1 MLPLLREDQ
10 DSEKGKTSTV
20 EERVIGAGL
29 KALDKHEDGAAAKE
43 LFHMFAVTMEDFV
56 HPIAVI
62 ELLWR
67 SCCVSGSGSE
77 KEEEGSL
84 ATRLKVRQWTQMLLD
99 HSLLLGSSSEGVHLH
114 DIVLQYLRKRLSAE
128 EIRVEQQKVSELL
141 LLAAE
146 DPSRV
151 RCRLIRRFRVLIA
164 LSGDRGDD
172 SGVTDAHGGHWPGA

>member
-67 SCCVSGSGSE
+67 SCCVCGSGSE

-84 ATRLKVRQWTQMLLD
+84 ATRLKVRQWTQMRYQVGTSD
-99 HSLLLGSSSEGVHLH
+99 HRRRRQLQRPRQDQGGPTDRALPCPARAARAVRSSQRRRARSCAGGPVP
-114 DIVLQYLRKRLSAE
+114 AE
-128 EIRVEQQKVSELL
+128 
-141 LLAAE
+141 
-146 DPSRV
+146 
-151 RCRLIRRFRVLIA
+151 
-164 LSGDRGDD
+164 
-172 SGVTDAHGGHWPGA
+172 

>member
-67 SCCVSGSGSE
+67 SCCVCGSGSE

-128 EIRVEQQKVSELL
+128 EMQAKQQKVSELV
-141 LLAAE
+141 LAAE
-146 DPSRV
+146 DLSRA
-151 RCRLIRRFRVLIA
+151 RGRLIRGFRVSIA

-172 SGVTDAHGGHWPGA
+172 SGVTGAHGGHGPGA